1 MLLIDDRMLNLARMQ
16 ETLLERSV
24 NDRRYN
30 LEKYK
35 NTVKIIDKEAFSY
48 ILTELEQIKKH
59 NQTLEDELQFLQSI
73 KASYEQLLEQQ
84 LSFRRVCELY
94 GDKELELSD
103 LSIIDIDYID
113 NRINLISGYLINLK
127 NLDINKEKISK
138 LNEQLYEEE
147 KKHDFLNKK
156 IQDYEQVLRDIFL
169 NAEGRISVDG
179 NLVPTSTV
187 LEYKKIGL
195 DLKTLLYDSQKINK
209 LLEAIMI
216 EANDSG
222 DKYKAAEICYNNAP
236 NANNKQILDEISK
249 EYLKIKYKLIMLKLL
264 KLLSSSSIDYDQFLE
279 KREQLLDLIKSKN
292 VCLEQLNIKH
302 FVDPF
307 NIDKILE
314 QIKEVSSFGGNYN
327 NILRIKKEIAKLND
341 LIEEM
346 ITQNNTYMVELSNTK
361 NLLREKK
368 EQEDESIAPIS
379 RNIDDYFTAPVPSEN
394 QIVGIKDLPK
404 QFNLGIAMQKTNLV
418 LIRVSSMIKESPL
431 SSKESSSEVIP
442 KLVVIP
448 SSISPQ
454 KEKSDDSRNKSI
466 DSLISP
472 NDKSENEHPTLVENT
487 KSIDDTNIFE
497 TLVPFE
503 ATPMFTDKR
512 EDSLELEDFISDSLS
527 NKELEN
533 ISTKEENS
541 LEMNYSDSN
550 EDEMPN
556 AFWVTKSDPE
566 KDNGSNEDEEEEQF
580 DEQIKKLLA
589 SSTDDKVINDTTKT
603 KKRQKDI
610 IKNVA

>member
-48 ILTELEQIKKH
+48 ILTELEKIKKH

-84 LSFRRVCELY
+84 LSFKRVCELY
-94 GDKELELSD
+94 EDKELELSD

-127 NLDINKEKISK
+127 NLDINKEKIST

-156 IQDYEQVLRDIFL
+156 IQDYEQLLRDIFL

-195 DLKTLLYDSQKINK
+195 DLKTLLYDSQKIDK
-209 LLEAIMI
+209 LLEATMI

-264 KLLSSSSIDYDQFLE
+264 KLLSSSSIDYDQFLD
-279 KREQLLDLIKSKN
+279 KREQLLDLIKCKN
-292 VCLEQLNIKH
+292 VCLEQLNIKN
-302 FVDPF
+302 FIDPF

-314 QIKEVSSFGGNYN
+314 QIKEVSSFGDNSN

-346 ITQNNTYMVELSNTK
+346 ITQNNTYMVELSDTK
-361 NLLREKK
+361 NLLREKT
-368 EQEDESIAPIS
+368 EQEDKSIAQIS
-379 RNIDDYFTAPVPSEN
+379 WDVDDYFTAPVPLEN
-394 QIVGIKDLPK
+394 QIVGIKDLPE

-448 SSISPQ
+448 SSISPP

-487 KSIDDTNIFE
+487 KNIDDTNIFE

-503 ATPMFTDKR
+503 ETPMFTDKR
-512 EDSLELEDFISDSLS
+512 EDSLEQENFISDSLTS
-527 NKELEN
+527 EELEN

-541 LEMNYSDSN
+541 LEMHYSDSN
-550 EDEMPN
+550 KDEMPN
-556 AFWVTKSDPE
+556 AFWVTKSESE
-566 KDNGSNEDEEEEQF
+566 KGNNSNKDEEQF

-589 SSTDDKVINDTTKT
+589 SSTDEKVINDTTKT